1 MNISKSYSVFFA
13 LLIVMLTTACAP
25 VKKIDAW
32 KDEAYTQPLRKVMVI
47 AIAQQDFIRDQFE
60 NVLTHQ
66 LAKRGVEV
74 IPGHKVLPDSKTKP
88 SRETVVSKVRELGV
102 DNVLVARSIGKKEI
116 TNHQYGG
123 IVLGGV
129 AVYKGGWYGY
139 GYGYTYDRQ
148 YDTDFVTVSTK
159 LFDVSNE
166 EPIWSYISQVRVQD
180 SRERAINLLIPT
192 IVEQLEASDLVDSKR
207 P

>member
-1 MNISKSYSVFFA
+1 M
-13 LLIVMLTTACAP
+13 AC
-25 VKKIDAW
+25 
-32 KDEAYTQPLRKVMVI
+32 
-47 AIAQQDFIRDQFE
+47 IR
-60 NVLTHQ
+60 
-66 LAKRGVEV
+66 
-74 IPGHKVLPDSKTKP
+74 S
-88 SRETVVSKVRELGV
+88 
-102 DNVLVARSIGKKEI
+102 
-116 TNHQYGG
+116 
-123 IVLGGV
+123 
-129 AVYKGGWYGY
+129 AVYSGGDWYGY
-139 GYGYTYDRQ
+139 SYGYTYDRQ